1 MKKLE
6 FLCVSLFT
14 VWLTSC
20 SVAKQIDMAK
30 TFAKCDFSLQNIENM
45 QLADVKIQNVK
56 SVKDLSLKKAVQ
68 LTEALNKKNLPL
80 TFTLNL
86 SVENPNEKPAGM
98 NRLEWIV
105 LIDNN
110 EIVRGALDQ
119 IVEIL
124 PDSDA
129 IVPLNIEMDLKK
141 SFSSES
147 AESLMKLAFNLA
159 GEGDKPT
166 RITVKVKPTINIA
179 GLNIEYP
186 GYIDVKTKVTSEQGK
201 QLRKKAAKKV
211 KK

>member
-1 MKKLE
+1 MKKLGLIGLGI
-6 FLCVSLFT
+6 FA
-14 VWLTSC
+14 VWLSSC

-30 TFAKCDFSLQNIENM
+30 TFAKCDFSVQNIEHM
-45 QLADVKIQNVK
+45 QLADIKIQNVK
-56 SVKDLSLKKAVQ
+56 SAKDLSLKKAAQ
-68 LTEALNKKNLPL
+68 LTDALTKKTLPL
-80 TFTLNL
+80 TFTINL

-98 NRLEWIV
+98 SRLEWIV

-129 IVPLNIEMDLKK
+129 TVPLNIEMDLKK
-141 SFSSES
+141 SFSNES
-147 AESLMKLAFNLA
+147 AESLVKLAFNLA

-166 RITVKVKPTINIA
+166 RITVKVKPTINVA

-186 GYIDVKTKVTSEQGK
+186 GYIDVHTKINSEQGK
-201 QLRKKAAKKV
+201 QLRKKAAKKA